1 MTQVGPRLASLPSCP
16 AQCTWADGTTDL
28 QDSPQTQALGGP
40 MPTGI
45 PSAVDL
51 IIKADGINSPD
62 LTLKVQVS
70 RVPVSESEDEYLSS
84 SRRHETALTSPV
96 DGCSDPHPSPTS
108 VHGHWDLST
117 SIHLNHRRFS
127 LLALRPLTSESP
139 TSRSLFWPL
148 SSTGISWA

>member
-1 MTQVGPRLASLPSCP
+1 
-16 AQCTWADGTTDL
+16 
-28 QDSPQTQALGGP
+28 

-96 DGCSDPHPSPTS
+96 MDALIPTPATP
-108 VHGHWDLST
+108 LST
-117 SIHLNHRRFS
+117 GFGTYHPASI
-127 LLALRPLTSESP
+127 LTTEDSP
-139 TSRSLFWPL
+139 CWL
-148 SSTGISWA
+148 